1 MMRRRNNFGPVLAVD
16 EVDDGDLQSFLQR
29 FDITKEFVLPVFH
42 HLATLKSCPFSQ
54 DVGSITNLDVNDL
67 LSESQLQTSALIL
80 TPSSVLEKN
89 DIRRATKSQG
99 RVEDFT
105 KSPSPSLSRQ
115 TVAPPMKIKS
125 PGIQETMETSSAKT
139 RSTKSMDIDDDRDE
153 LDLIGSPLS
162 HSEVC
167 LIGPFH
173 QNMTS
178 FKKKHRT
185 TTLAGRQLV

>member
-1 MMRRRNNFGPVLAVD
+1 MMRRRNNVGPVLAVE

-29 FDITKEFVLPVFH
+29 FDMTKEFVLPVFH
-42 HLATLKSCPFSQ
+42 HLATLKSCPFSP

-89 DIRRATKSQG
+89 DIRRGTRSQG

-125 PGIQETMETSSAKT
+125 PGVQETMETSSAKT

-167 LIGPFH
+167 LISPFH
-173 QNMTS
+173 RNMT
-178 FKKKHRT
+178 
-185 TTLAGRQLV
+185 